1 MTEND
6 PQSDA
11 NLADATAAD
20 PTDGLPCVPQRIL
33 FEGRYRKLVRGLP
46 QTIFHCPECR
56 GKGCERCDG
65 FGRITR
71 DSVQDWIARVAMPR
85 FKARRNKFHGA
96 GREDMDVL
104 MLGTGRPFV
113 FEMSKC
119 KRLDVDLEKLAADI
133 AERSEGAIELLE
145 MRYCDKTRVAVVKE
159 TLHAK
164 TYRLKVDFPEGAPD
178 AEAVAAKLDN
188 LVRRGRIEITQRTPQ
203 RVAHRRADRNRVRWI
218 TVEKWEVAG
227 DGICI
232 DLDSAHGTYIKEF
245 VSGDEGRNEPN
256 LADLLGAPA
265 LCTQLDV
272 LRIHANSGMNTTEA

>member
-6 PQSDA
+6 PQTDA
-11 NLADATAAD
+11 ETTDRPIDSA
-20 PTDGLPCVPQRIL
+20 DGLPCVPQRIL
-33 FEGRYRKLVRGLP
+33 FEGRYRKLIRGVP
-46 QTIFHCPECR
+46 QTVFHCPDCR
-56 GKGCERCDG
+56 GKGCDHCEG
-65 FGRITR
+65 LGRLAL

-96 GREDMDVL
+96 GREDIDVL

-119 KRLDVDLEKLAADI
+119 KRLDVNLEQLALDV
-133 AERSEGAIELLE
+133 AERSGGAVELVDL
-145 MRYCDKTRVAVVKE
+145 RYCEKAQVAVIKE

-164 TYRLKVDFPEGAPD
+164 TYQLKVDFPEGAPA
-178 AEAVAAKLDN
+178 AEEMAAKLDD
-188 LVRRGRIEITQRTPQ
+188 LVAQGRFEITQRTPQ

-218 TVEKWEVAG
+218 TVEKWAV
-227 DGICI
+227 DGEGIRV

-265 LCTQLDV
+265 RCVQLDV
-272 LRIHANSGMNTTEA
+272 LRIHEN